1 MLQDVYMGKGFRQA
15 SSLYCRWI
23 SVERPEGAEPVA
35 VGMDSEMRAFK
46 NESFAPE
53 PAVESGE
60 EIAQGS
66 ADLTSA

>member
-1 MLQDVYMGKGFRQA
+1 MMLQDVYIGKGFRQA

-23 SVERPEGAEPVA
+23 SVEGPEGAELVA
-35 VGMDSEMRAFK
+35 VWMDSEMRAFQ
-46 NESFAPE
+46 NESFAPG

-66 ADLTSA
+66 AEL